1 MDRLCASSQ
10 GVLRN
15 LAHAFDERDSQQL
28 VIFAASDNERFR
40 YTVKLQTKQS
50 VALTA
55 AALALVVPLTA
66 CGSDDDGTSGG
77 LSTATEATTSA
88 SAANASTEESAD
100 GADNDGADNTEK
112 STATETTTK
121 RAAKDGKSE
130 AAGTD
135 GGAQSG
141 NDGQPATLAN
151 PFENGVPQNTNQPL
165 PSGTAGSDEDRKQM
179 EATARAVLNPG
190 SLANW
195 TPAILDNSCKA
206 VSDQMMQELERQ
218 GLTLQQ
224 VEEASRL
231 AEQQGQGLN
240 MYETD
245 VSISDVRV
253 DGNRASASL
262 TARSEKGE
270 ETSTMIF
277 QKEDGRWKLC
287 N

>member
-1 MDRLCASSQ
+1 M
-10 GVLRN
+10 

-55 AALALVVPLTA
+55 AALALVAPLTA
-66 CGSDDDGTSGG
+66 CGSDDDDTSGG

-88 SAANASTEESAD
+88 SAANASTEESADGADND

-195 TPAILDNSCKA
+195 TPTILDNSCKA

-218 GLTLQQ
+218 GLSLQQ
-224 VEEASRL
+224 VEEASRV
-231 AEQQGQGLN
+231 AEQQGQGLD

-245 VSISDVRV
+245 VSISDVRI

>member
-1 MDRLCASSQ
+1 M
-10 GVLRN
+10 
-15 LAHAFDERDSQQL
+15 
-28 VIFAASDNERFR
+28 
-40 YTVKLQTKQS
+40 KLQTKQS

-55 AALALVVPLTA
+55 AALALVAPLTA
-66 CGSDDDGTSGG
+66 CGADEEGSSGG
-77 LSTATEATTSA
+77 LSTAAEAPASA

-100 GADNDGADNTEK
+100 GADNTDDTEE
-112 STATETTTK
+112 STATETTTQ
-121 RAAKDGKSE
+121 RAAKDGASG
-130 AAGTD
+130 AADMD
-135 GGAQSG
+135 GGTQSG
-141 NDGQPATLAN
+141 NGGQPATLAN
-151 PFENGVPQNTNQPL
+151 PFENGAPQNTNQPL
-165 PSGTAGSDEDRKQM
+165 PNGTAGSDEDRKQM

-190 SLANW
+190 SWANW
-195 TPAILDNSCKA
+195 APAILDNSCKA

-231 AEQQGQGLN
+231 AEQQGQGFD

>member
-1 MDRLCASSQ
+1 MPVRA
-10 GVLRN
+10 
-15 LAHAFDERDSQQL
+15 ERQ
-28 VIFAASDNERFR
+28 VASDKERFR

-55 AALALVVPLTA
+55 AALALVAPLTA
-66 CGSDDDGTSGG
+66 CGSDDEGSSGG
-77 LSTATEATTSA
+77 LSTAAEASISASA

-100 GADNDGADNTEK
+100 GADKTEE
-112 STATETTTK
+112 STTTETTTK
-121 RAAKDGKSE
+121 RAAEDGAPV

-135 GGAQSG
+135 GSAQTG
-141 NDGQPATLAN
+141 NDGQPATLDN

-190 SLANW
+190 SWANW
-195 TPAILDNSCKA
+195 TSAILDNSCKA
-206 VSDQMMQELERQ
+206 VSDQMMQELDRQ
-218 GLTLQQ
+218 GLSLQQ

-231 AEQQGQGLN
+231 AEQQGQGLD

>member
-1 MDRLCASSQ
+1 M
-10 GVLRN
+10 

-28 VIFAASDNERFR
+28 VLFVASDNERFR

-55 AALALVVPLTA
+55 VALALVAPLTA
-66 CGSDDDGTSGG
+66 CGSDDEGSSGG
-77 LSTATEATTSA
+77 LSTAAEAPASA
-88 SAANASTEESAD
+88 SAANTSTEESAD
-100 GADNDGADNTEK
+100 GADNADDTEEY
-112 STATETTTK
+112 TATETTTK
-121 RAAKDGKSE
+121 RAAKDGASE
-130 AAGTD
+130 GAGTD
-135 GGAQSG
+135 GAAQSG
-141 NDGQPATLAN
+141 NAGQPATLAN

-195 TPAILDNSCKA
+195 TPTILDNSCKA

-231 AEQQGQGLN
+231 AEQQGQGLD

>member
-1 MDRLCASSQ
+1 MSRT
-10 GVLRN
+10 

-28 VIFAASDNERFR
+28 VLFVASDNERFR

-55 AALALVVPLTA
+55 VALALVAPLTA
-66 CGSDDDGTSGG
+66 CGSDDEGSSGG
-77 LSTATEATTSA
+77 LSTAAEAPASA
-88 SAANASTEESAD
+88 SVANTSTEESAD
-100 GADNDGADNTEK
+100 GADKADNADDTEE

-121 RAAKDGKSE
+121 RAAKDGASE
-130 AAGTD
+130 GAGTD
-135 GGAQSG
+135 GAAQSG
-141 NDGQPATLAN
+141 NGGQPATLAN

-190 SLANW
+190 SWANW
-195 TPAILDNSCKA
+195 ASAILDNSCKA

-218 GLTLQQ
+218 RLTLQQ

-231 AEQQGQGLN
+231 AEQQGQGLD

>member
-1 MDRLCASSQ
+1 M
-10 GVLRN
+10 

-55 AALALVVPLTA
+55 AALALVAPLTA
-66 CGSDDDGTSGG
+66 CGSDDDDTSGG

-88 SAANASTEESAD
+88 SAANASTEESADGADND

-195 TPAILDNSCKA
+195 TPTILDNSCKA

-218 GLTLQQ
+218 GLSLQQ

-231 AEQQGQGLN
+231 AEQQGQGLD

-245 VSISDVRV
+245 VSISDVRI

>member
-1 MDRLCASSQ
+1 M
-10 GVLRN
+10 
-15 LAHAFDERDSQQL
+15 
-28 VIFAASDNERFR
+28 
-40 YTVKLQTKQS
+40 KLQTKQS

-55 AALALVVPLTA
+55 AALALVAPLTA
-66 CGSDDDGTSGG
+66 CGSDDEGSSGG
-77 LSTATEATTSA
+77 LSTAAEAPASA

-100 GADNDGADNTEK
+100 GADNADDTEEP
-112 STATETTTK
+112 TATETTTK
-121 RAAKDGKSE
+121 RAAKDDASE
-130 AAGTD
+130 GAGTD
-135 GGAQSG
+135 GASEGAGTDGAAQSG
-141 NDGQPATLAN
+141 NGGQPATLAN

-190 SLANW
+190 SWANW
-195 TPAILDNSCKA
+195 ASAILDNSCKA

-231 AEQQGQGLN
+231 AEQQGQGLD

>member
-1 MDRLCASSQ
+1 M
-10 GVLRN
+10 
-15 LAHAFDERDSQQL
+15 LAHAFDERDSEQL

-55 AALALVVPLTA
+55 AALALVAPLTA
-66 CGSDDDGTSGG
+66 CGSDDDDTSGG

-88 SAANASTEESAD
+88 SAANASTEESADGADND

-195 TPAILDNSCKA
+195 TPTILDNSCKA

-218 GLTLQQ
+218 GLSLQQ
-224 VEEASRL
+224 VEEASRV
-231 AEQQGQGLN
+231 AEQQGQGLD

-245 VSISDVRV
+245 VSISDVRI

>member
-1 MDRLCASSQ
+1 M
-10 GVLRN
+10 
-15 LAHAFDERDSQQL
+15 LAHAFDEHDSQQL

-55 AALALVVPLTA
+55 AALALVAPLTA
-66 CGSDDDGTSGG
+66 CGSDDDDTSGG

-100 GADNDGADNTEK
+100 GADNDGADNDGADNTEK
-112 STATETTTK
+112 STATETTTT

-195 TPAILDNSCKA
+195 TPTILDNSCKA

-218 GLTLQQ
+218 GLSLQQ
-224 VEEASRL
+224 VEEASRV
-231 AEQQGQGLN
+231 AEQQGQGLD

-245 VSISDVRV
+245 VSISDVRI

>member
-1 MDRLCASSQ
+1 M
-10 GVLRN
+10 

-55 AALALVVPLTA
+55 AALALVAPLTA

-135 GGAQSG
+135 GGAQPG

-195 TPAILDNSCKA
+195 TPTILDNSCKA

-218 GLTLQQ
+218 GLSLQQ

-231 AEQQGQGLN
+231 AEQQGQGLD

-245 VSISDVRV
+245 VSISDVRI

>member
-1 MDRLCASSQ
+1 M
-10 GVLRN
+10 
-15 LAHAFDERDSQQL
+15 LAHAFDEHDSQQL

-55 AALALVVPLTA
+55 AALALVAPLTA

-195 TPAILDNSCKA
+195 TPTILDNSCKA

-218 GLTLQQ
+218 GLSLQQ

-231 AEQQGQGLN
+231 AEQQGQGLD

-245 VSISDVRV
+245 VSISDVRI

>member
-1 MDRLCASSQ
+1 M
-10 GVLRN
+10 

-55 AALALVVPLTA
+55 AALALVAPLTA
-66 CGSDDDGTSGG
+66 CGSDDDDTSGG

-100 GADNDGADNTEK
+100 GADNDGADNDGADNTEK
-112 STATETTTK
+112 STATETTTT

-195 TPAILDNSCKA
+195 TPTILDNSCKA

-218 GLTLQQ
+218 GLSLQQ
-224 VEEASRL
+224 VEEASRV
-231 AEQQGQGLN
+231 AEQQGQGLD

-245 VSISDVRV
+245 VSISDVRI

>member
-1 MDRLCASSQ
+1 M
-10 GVLRN
+10 

-55 AALALVVPLTA
+55 AALALVAPLTA
-66 CGSDDDGTSGG
+66 CGSDDDDTSGG

-100 GADNDGADNTEK
+100 GADNDGADNDGADNTEK
-112 STATETTTK
+112 STATETTTT

-195 TPAILDNSCKA
+195 TPTILDNSCKA

-218 GLTLQQ
+218 GLSLQQ

-231 AEQQGQGLN
+231 AEQQGQGLD

-245 VSISDVRV
+245 VSISDVRI

>member
-1 MDRLCASSQ
+1 M
-10 GVLRN
+10 
-15 LAHAFDERDSQQL
+15 LAHAFDEHDSQQL

-50 VALTA
+50 VALTV
-55 AALALVVPLTA
+55 AALALVAPLTA

-165 PSGTAGSDEDRKQM
+165 PCGTAGSDEDRKQM

>member
-1 MDRLCASSQ
+1 M
-10 GVLRN
+10 

-28 VIFAASDNERFR
+28 VLFVASDNERFR

-55 AALALVVPLTA
+55 VALALVAPLTA
-66 CGSDDDGTSGG
+66 CGSDDEDSSDG
-77 LSTATEATTSA
+77 LSTAAEAPASA
-88 SAANASTEESAD
+88 SAANTSTEESAD
-100 GADNDGADNTEK
+100 GADNADDTEEY
-112 STATETTTK
+112 TATETTTK
-121 RAAKDGKSE
+121 RAAKDGASE
-130 AAGTD
+130 GAGTD
-135 GGAQSG
+135 GAAQSG
-141 NDGQPATLAN
+141 NAGQPATLAN

-165 PSGTAGSDEDRKQM
+165 PSGAAGSDEDRKQM

-195 TPAILDNSCKA
+195 TPTILDNSCKA

-231 AEQQGQGLN
+231 AEQQGQGLD

>member
-1 MDRLCASSQ
+1 M
-10 GVLRN
+10 
-15 LAHAFDERDSQQL
+15 LAYAFDERDSQQL
-28 VIFAASDNERFR
+28 VLFVASDNERFR

-55 AALALVVPLTA
+55 VALALVAPLTA
-66 CGSDDDGTSGG
+66 CGSDDEGSSGG
-77 LSTATEATTSA
+77 LSTAAEAPASA

-100 GADNDGADNTEK
+100 GADNADDTEEP
-112 STATETTTK
+112 TATETTTK
-121 RAAKDGKSE
+121 RAAKDDASE
-130 AAGTD
+130 GAGTD
-135 GGAQSG
+135 GASEGAGTDGAAQSG
-141 NDGQPATLAN
+141 NGGQPATLAN

-190 SLANW
+190 SWANW
-195 TPAILDNSCKA
+195 ASAILDNSCKA

-231 AEQQGQGLN
+231 AEQQGQGLD

>member
-1 MDRLCASSQ
+1 M
-10 GVLRN
+10 

-55 AALALVVPLTA
+55 AALALVAPLTA
-66 CGSDDDGTSGG
+66 CGSDDDDTSGG

-88 SAANASTEESAD
+88 SAANASTEESADGADND

-141 NDGQPATLAN
+141 NDGQTATLAN

-195 TPAILDNSCKA
+195 TPTILDNSCKA

-218 GLTLQQ
+218 GLSLQQ
-224 VEEASRL
+224 VEEASRV
-231 AEQQGQGLN
+231 AEQQGQGLD

-245 VSISDVRV
+245 VSISDVRI

>member
-1 MDRLCASSQ
+1 M
-10 GVLRN
+10 

-55 AALALVVPLTA
+55 AALALVAPLTA
-66 CGSDDDGTSGG
+66 CGSDDDDDTSGG

-100 GADNDGADNTEK
+100 GADNEGADNTEK

-195 TPAILDNSCKA
+195 TPTILDNSCKA

-218 GLTLQQ
+218 GLSLQQ
-224 VEEASRL
+224 VEEASRV
-231 AEQQGQGLN
+231 AEQQGQGLD

-245 VSISDVRV
+245 VSISDVRI

>member
-1 MDRLCASSQ
+1 M
-10 GVLRN
+10 

-55 AALALVVPLTA
+55 AALALVAPLTA
-66 CGSDDDGTSGG
+66 CGSDDDDTSGG

-100 GADNDGADNTEK
+100 GADNDGADNDGADNTEK
-112 STATETTTK
+112 STATETTTT

-141 NDGQPATLAN
+141 NDGQTATLAN

-195 TPAILDNSCKA
+195 TPTILDNSCKA

-218 GLTLQQ
+218 GLSLQQ
-224 VEEASRL
+224 VEEASRV
-231 AEQQGQGLN
+231 AEQQGQGLD

-245 VSISDVRV
+245 VSISDVRI

>member
-1 MDRLCASSQ
+1 M
-10 GVLRN
+10 
-15 LAHAFDERDSQQL
+15 LAHAFDERDSEQL

-55 AALALVVPLTA
+55 AALALVAPLTA
-66 CGSDDDGTSGG
+66 CGSDDDDTSGG

-141 NDGQPATLAN
+141 NDGQTATLAN

-195 TPAILDNSCKA
+195 TPTILDNSCKA

-218 GLTLQQ
+218 GLSLQQ
-224 VEEASRL
+224 VEEASRV
-231 AEQQGQGLN
+231 AEQQGQGLD

-245 VSISDVRV
+245 VSISDVRI